1 MVEEPANP
9 PRSRTAR
16 FVVLAALALACAGF
30 CALGIWQV
38 QRLAW
43 KLDLIERVESRVHA
57 GSTYPPVPAEW
68 PSVSATKDEYR
79 NVCVDGYFLAGK
91 DTRVD
96 ALTES
101 GAGDWILAPLK
112 TQGDFLVLVNRGFVP
127 KHASYAESPY
137 DRPENSRIVCGLLR
151 ISEPEGRILRPN
163 VPTEDRWFSRDV
175 TAIAAKRGLR
185 NVAPYFIDADF
196 DPAAPQ
202 WPRGGMTVVKFRNS
216 HLSYA
221 LTWFALALLA
231 AFGVWRFAREGRPT
245 R

>member
-43 KLDLIERVESRVHA
+43 KLDLIERVDSRVGA
-57 GSTYPPVPAEW
+57 APVAAPAMADW
-68 PSVSATKDEYR
+68 ANVSVARDEYR
-79 NVCVDGYFLAGK
+79 RVRLAGRYLAGH

-96 ALTES
+96 ALTER
-101 GAGDWILAPLK
+101 GAGDWILSPLQ
-112 TQGDFLVLVNRGFVP
+112 TAEGIVLVNRGFVP
-127 KHASYAESPY
+127 KGADAADAPADEAT
-137 DRPENSRIVCGLLR
+137 VTGLLR
-151 ISEPEGRILRPN
+151 ISEPRGRILRPN
-163 VPTEDRWFSRDV
+163 QPDADRWFSRDV
-175 TAIAAKRGLR
+175 QAIADKRGLA
-185 NVAPYFIDADF
+185 NVAPYFVDAAF

-231 AFGVWRFAREGRPT
+231 AFGFWRFAREGRPP